1 MQEMQETRIRLLGQD
16 DLLEEESATHSS
28 FLAWKIPGTGES
40 GGLQSLESQRVGHD
54 WVIEHTQANV
64 CITLRKQTGPRL
76 GEQFA
81 QGCHVSYGK
90 ANSPISLHFINY
102 LVLFHVFLAGIR
114 CLHLPPTPCHSLEIL
129 ISPVCCQIAQTEIM
143 RILFANW
150 WGQMD
155 HKQGR
160 RSAVVSNTKVSVA

>member
-1 MQEMQETRIRLLGQD
+1 MGYNPWGRKELDTAEW
-16 DLLEEESATHSS
+16 
-28 FLAWKIPGTGES
+28 F
-40 GGLQSLESQRVGHD
+40 
-54 WVIEHTQANV
+54 EHTQANV
-64 CITLRKQTGPRL
+64 CITLRKQTRPRL

-102 LVLFHVFLAGIR
+102 LVLFHVFLAGIK

-155 HKQGR
+155 HEQER
-160 RSAVVSNTKVSVA
+160 RSAVVSNTKTLQLCFSYPSLQYGHLAGDLPHSDLGTQAPSIPGP